1 MPGTP
6 PARSC
11 APQSNS
17 RDVDRRD
24 AGRCSR
30 RRVLAGLAL
39 GVCSLPLLRT
49 SLARAQGASGGQ
61 ANLAV
66 VRNGSPDELARRA
79 IEALGGMRRFVS
91 HGSRVVLK
99 PNIGWDRT
107 PEQGANTHPEVV
119 AALTRL
125 ALEAGARRVVV
136 LDHTCNDARRCYARS
151 GIEAAAKAAGAEVLH
166 LPEGRGTEMN
176 VGGEVVHTWPVHR
189 EVIEADLLVN
199 IPAAKHHSLTRASLG
214 MKNWLGAIDG
224 RRNELHQDI
233 DRASVDLAAF
243 FKPGLTLLDATR
255 LLLRNGPQGGDPA
268 DVAASRI
275 VMAGLDPVA
284 IDAFGGRLLQL
295 TPADLPYLA
304 LAEKRGLGRADLER
318 PDLIDIDL
326 QGWSSAPASAPLMH
340 RATQMRRLQR

>member
-1 MPGTP
+1 MRRTR

-11 APQSNS
+11 APRSSS
-17 RDVDRRD
+17 RD
-24 AGRCSR
+24 ATACSR
-30 RRVLAGLAL
+30 RRVLQGLAL
-39 GVCSLPLLRT
+39 GACALPLLRA
-49 SLARAQGASGGQ
+49 SLARAQGAPAGDV
-61 ANLAV
+61 NLAV
-66 VRNGSPDELARRA
+66 VRNGLPADLTRRA

-91 HGSRVVLK
+91 PGSRVVLK

-125 ALEAGARRVVV
+125 ALDAGAKRVVV

-176 VGGEVVHTWPVHR
+176 VGGEIVRAWPVHR
-189 EVIEADLLVN
+189 EVLEADLLINV
-199 IPAAKHHSLTRASLG
+199 PAAKHHSLTRASLG

-224 RRNELHQDI
+224 RRNQLHQDI

-243 FKPGLTLLDATR
+243 FKPGLTVLDATR

-268 DVAASRI
+268 DVAAPRT

-284 IDAFGGRLLQL
+284 IEAFGAQLLQL
-295 TPADLPYLA
+295 APGDLPHIA
-304 LAEKRGLGRADLER
+304 MAEARGLGRSDLARADLTE
-318 PDLIDIDL
+318 IDL
-326 QGWSSAPASAPLMH
+326 KS
-340 RATQMRRLQR
+340 